1 MASTVIQVYL
11 KQILESFFHKSNP
24 VRLAALGVT
33 TLILKQGLVHPVQ
46 VIYVQL
52 HILDQYPRYEQCTV
66 NLLEVGYIPKEPPAH
81 LKMNACTLDHPIKKV
96 PLVFNMV
103 CQIPG

>member
-11 KQILESFFHKSNP
+11 KQILESFFHKSNQ

-46 VIYVQL
+46 VIYVHV
-52 HILDQYPRYEQCTV
+52 HIVNRHPRYDRCIV
-66 NLLEVGYIPKEPPAH
+66 NLLEDVAS
-81 LKMNACTLDHPIKKV
+81 
-96 PLVFNMV
+96 
-103 CQIPG
+103 